1 MAVECTHI
9 DQIRVTRPTGHTCQA
24 CVAIGA
30 AWVHLRMCLVCGNVA
45 CCDSSQNRHASAHF
59 RATRH
64 PLMRSIEPGE
74 AWTWCFID
82 EVEPGELDE

>member
-9 DQIRVTRPTGHTCQA
+9 DQIRVRRPTGHTCQA